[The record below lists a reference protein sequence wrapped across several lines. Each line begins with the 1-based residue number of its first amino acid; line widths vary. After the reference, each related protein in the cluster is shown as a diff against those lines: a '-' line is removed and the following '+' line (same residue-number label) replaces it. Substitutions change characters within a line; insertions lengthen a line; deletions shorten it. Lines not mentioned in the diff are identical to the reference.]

1 LYIPALVVTSAQDAN
16 SRTFN
21 KPVKFFGSGG
31 CTTEVG
37 WGDKNKKVSYRGG
50 VDGLTSFGFGPH
62 SRQGNDKNLRH
73 HHSLY

>member
-1 LYIPALVVTSAQDAN
+1 
-16 SRTFN
+16 
-21 KPVKFFGSGG
+21 VKFFGSGG